1 MLLMLNG
8 MPMARL
14 SASASAYCLSLI
26 CGTGWYCVAQH
37 VRVGRDMVFPCS
49 LVFLSVCNPGRDP
62 VPYQESRAV

>member
-1 MLLMLNG
+1 MECLWRG
-8 MPMARL
+8 L
-14 SASASAYCLSLI
+14 SAIASACCLSLI

-49 LVFLSVCNPGRDP
+49 LVLSVGNPGRGP